1 MDAKKRV
8 AELKEILNKASYEY
22 YVMDNPT
29 LEDYEYDRL
38 MAELI
43 QIENEHPEL
52 KTLDSPTCK
61 IGGEVLTKFEKVVHT
76 SKMMS
81 LSDAFSEEELYE
93 FDKE

>member
-43 QIENEHPEL
+43 LPVKLAER
-52 KTLDSPTCK
+52 S
-61 IGGEVLTKFEKVVHT
+61 
-76 SKMMS
+76 
-81 LSDAFSEEELYE
+81 
-93 FDKE
+93 